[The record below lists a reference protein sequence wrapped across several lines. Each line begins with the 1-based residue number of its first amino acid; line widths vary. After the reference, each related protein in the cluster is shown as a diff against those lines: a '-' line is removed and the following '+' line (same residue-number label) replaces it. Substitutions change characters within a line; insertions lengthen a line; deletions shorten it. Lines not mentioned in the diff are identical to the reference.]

1 LERRIEVLTLRGIQV
16 SYGGSAALRGVDL
29 SVGAGELVAVIGPN
43 GAGKTTL
50 LRTISGIVPRQ
61 SGTAVFEGRDLGA
74 LRADEIVR
82 LGIVHVP
89 EGRMVLGR
97 MSVRENLLLGAYSRP
112 RGEATAEDL
121 DHVLGLFP
129 RVKERL
135 DQLAGTLSG
144 GEQQMVAIG
153 RGLMSRPRLLMLD
166 EPSLGLAPIIT
177 ERIFEALL
185 DIKGR
190 GVTVLLVEQNAEKAL
205 SIAERGYVLDLGSVA
220 AHGPA
225 CDLLRDERVRQ
236 AYLGV

>member
-1 LERRIEVLTLRGIQV
+1 VLAVRGLRV
-16 SYGGSAALRGVDL
+16 SYSGSAALRDVDL
-29 SVGAGELVAVIGPN
+29 TVNAGELVAVIGPN

-61 SGTAVFEGRDLGA
+61 AGTIVFENEDLSRVEPDA
-74 LRADEIVR
+74 IVR
-82 LGIVHVP
+82 CGIVHVP

-97 MSVRENLLLGAYSRP
+97 MSVRENLQLGAYSRP
-112 RGEATAEDL
+112 RGEAAAEDW
-121 DHVLGLFP
+121 DYVLGLFP

-135 DQLAGTLSG
+135 GQLAGTLSG
-144 GEQQMVAIG
+144 GEQQMVAIA

-177 ERIFEALL
+177 ERIFEALV

-205 SIAERGYVLDLGSVA
+205 AIAERGYVLDLGSMA
-220 AHGPA
+220 AQGA
-225 CDLLRDERVRQ
+225 AQDLLRDDRVRQ
-236 AYLGV
+236 AYLGI

>member
-1 LERRIEVLTLRGIQV
+1 VLVLRAVRV

-29 SVGAGELVAVIGPN
+29 TVSAGELVAVIGPN

-61 SGTAVFEGRDLGA
+61 AGSVLFENQDLGRLEPDA
-74 LRADEIVR
+74 IVR
-82 LGIVHVP
+82 RGIVHVP

-112 RGEATAEDL
+112 RGEATAEDM
-121 DHVLGLFP
+121 DYVLGLFP

-144 GEQQMVAIG
+144 GEQQMVAIA
-153 RGLMSRPRLLMLD
+153 RGLMSHPRLLMLD

-177 ERIFEALL
+177 ERIFEALVE
-185 DIKGR
+185 IKGR

-205 SIAERGYVLDLGSVA
+205 AIAERGYVLDLGSIA
-220 AHGPA
+220 AHGTA
-225 CDLLRDERVRQ
+225 QDLLRDDRVRQ